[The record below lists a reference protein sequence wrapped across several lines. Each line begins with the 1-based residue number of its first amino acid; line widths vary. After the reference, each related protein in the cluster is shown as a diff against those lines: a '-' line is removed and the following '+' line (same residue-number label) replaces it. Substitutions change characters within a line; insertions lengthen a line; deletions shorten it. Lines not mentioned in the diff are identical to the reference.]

1 MNPVT
6 STEIDDPARQS
17 PDPPE
22 RNFERVGRV
31 GPTGIALIDRSS
43 VITIP
48 RKTPVPA
55 TRWPVDAEHLC
66 AEMHQEG
73 RTLVDTNRSGS
84 LTSAEIGAR
93 LDRLPLSGKSRWVLV
108 AMASAFF
115 FEFADQTVLGLV
127 APSLRSHLGLSLD
140 DIALLV
146 AATYGSLLIGS
157 VAGGSLADRI
167 GRLPVIRWGL
177 IVASLGSACH
187 AFTETLPQ
195 LFAMRIVAGIGMGAM
210 YITSITYVIELSP
223 SKKRGSRASLTNL
236 LGMVGVVA
244 VALGARFILPTGPN
258 GWRVL
263 FLLCASG
270 LLLLFVLYRLPE
282 SPLWLASRGRLDAAE
297 TSLRTL
303 ERSAAENGPLPA
315 LEVPASATA
324 GEQTSNLSFIQRF
337 SALFGGGLLIPT
349 VLLIATWLVYSTI
362 SQIFN
367 SWMPTILQVRGFS
380 EETLL
385 TITTVSLFGAP
396 LGALLAYLFVDR
408 FDRSKF
414 LAIVTGSAAVC
425 GLLFGI
431 APQAALIAIAGFGHT
446 VLLGCFAPILNTVMA
461 ESFPSN
467 LRTTGS
473 GLAFGSGRLSNLI
486 VPFTVAIVIST
497 LGYAIVGWYV
507 LIAWLVVAALLVPLS
522 IYNTKRLARLSPSVD
537 TSENSA
543 GALLS

>member
-1 MNPVT
+1 M
-6 STEIDDPARQS
+6 
-17 PDPPE
+17 
-22 RNFERVGRV
+22 
-31 GPTGIALIDRSS
+31 
-43 VITIP
+43 
-48 RKTPVPA
+48 
-55 TRWPVDAEHLC
+55 
-66 AEMHQEG
+66 
-73 RTLVDTNRSGS
+73 VDTNRSGS

-93 LDRLPLSGKSRWVLV
+93 LDRLPLRGKSRWVLV

-210 YITSITYVIELSP
+210 YITSITYVIEMSP
-223 SKKRGSRASLTNL
+223 SEKRGSRASMTNL

-244 VALGARFILPTGPN
+244 VALGARLILPTGPN

-270 LLLLFVLYRLPE
+270 LFLLFILFRLPE

-297 TSLRTL
+297 ISLCTL
-303 ERSAAENGPLPA
+303 ERSVAENGPLPA
-315 LEVPASATA
+315 LEIPASATA
-324 GEQTSNLSFIQRF
+324 GKQTSNLSFIQRF

-349 VLLIATWLVYSTI
+349 VLLIATWFVYSTI

-396 LGALLAYLFVDR
+396 LGALLAYLLVDR

-414 LAIVTGSAAVC
+414 LAVVTVSAAVC

-431 APQAALIAIAGFGHT
+431 APQAALIAIGGFGHT
-446 VLLGCFAPILNTVMA
+446 LLLGCFAPILNTVMA

-486 VPFTVAIVIST
+486 VPFTVATVIST
-497 LGYAIVGWYV
+497 VGYAIVGWYV
-507 LIAWLVVAALLVPLS
+507 LIAWLVVAALLVPLA
-522 IYNTKRLARLSPSVD
+522 IYNTNRLARLSQTVD

-543 GALLS
+543 GTLLS